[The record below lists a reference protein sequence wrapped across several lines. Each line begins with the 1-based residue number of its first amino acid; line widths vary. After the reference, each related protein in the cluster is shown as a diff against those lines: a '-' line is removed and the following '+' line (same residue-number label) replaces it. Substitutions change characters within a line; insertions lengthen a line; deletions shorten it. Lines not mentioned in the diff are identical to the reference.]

1 MQMNAHA
8 SPLKVMCC
16 AKALPEKKFGRKD
29 SEDFCEEELLPTHVL
44 EEETE
49 ALWAEVT
56 STGQTVTLQ
65 GWDSNPGLLESVA
78 RLFTFQGQS
87 WPNPK
92 ERETWVSKN
101 WISIF

>member
-49 ALWAEVT
+49 AL
-56 STGQTVTLQ
+56 
-65 GWDSNPGLLESVA
+65 
-78 RLFTFQGQS
+78 
-87 WPNPK
+87 
-92 ERETWVSKN
+92 
-101 WISIF
+101 